1 MNAKKAPLNSPS
13 SASRINYAQCWED
26 ADVLLDAL
34 RISPG
39 DSCLSIASAGDN
51 SFSLLA
57 AGAGHVISID
67 RNPAQLACVELR
79 RGAYLELNHSEFLE
93 LYGSRPSK
101 QRDQLYNRCR
111 PLLSSNCQS
120 FWDHRSDFIRDGIG
134 GVGKFERFFSI
145 FRNRL
150 LPLVHRR
157 SRIEQLLRPRDHDA
171 REIFFKQKWDSWL
184 WRLLFR
190 FYFSRSVMGQLG
202 RYPGSFKHVKGQ
214 VSERILERVRHAI
227 VDLEPWKNPY
237 LHWILTGRHGD
248 SLPHALRP
256 ENYDLI
262 RENLDSLETVQGSLE
277 EFTSERV
284 NIKFDAFNLSDVFE
298 YVSKKE
304 YEVLLKSLICKANPG
319 ARLAYWNMLV
329 PRTHPASL
337 ADSLVNHSS
346 ESDRLFLKDKAFFY
360 SQFVIEEVKEK

>member
-1 MNAKKAPLNSPS
+1 MIKG
-13 SASRINYAQCWED
+13 IYA
-26 ADVLLDAL
+26 
-34 RISPG
+34 R
-39 DSCLSIASAGDN
+39 
-51 SFSLLA
+51 
-57 AGAGHVISID
+57 
-67 RNPAQLACVELR
+67 
-79 RGAYLELNHSEFLE
+79 
-93 LYGSRPSK
+93 
-101 QRDQLYNRCR
+101 
-111 PLLSSNCQS
+111 
-120 FWDHRSDFIRDGIG
+120 
-134 GVGKFERFFSI
+134 FERFFSI

-157 SRIEQLLRPRDHDA
+157 SRIEQLLRPRDHEA

-214 VSERILERVRHAI
+214 VSERILERVQHAI

-277 EFTSERV
+277 EFTFERV